1 MTRNATWVLLRGLM
15 RDRRH
20 WGGFPAQLGQALPG
34 AHIVPVD
41 LPGNGSLYARQ
52 SPDSVAAMAAS
63 VRDQLRQLGRPP
75 PYHVVAMS
83 LGAMV
88 TVAWAEAHPD
98 ELAGAVLV
106 NTSLRPFSR
115 FHERLRP
122 AAWPLLLRLAL
133 GQPGPAAVEAGIL
146 QLTTRSPAVATV
158 LPQWIAWRQSHP
170 VSRGNALRQL
180 RAAIRYR
187 APQMPPRV
195 PMLLLNGAADG
206 LVSPR
211 CSARLAQA
219 WGLPLRVHP
228 EAGHDLPLD
237 DGAWVA
243 AQVADWAEA
252 TIP

>member
-1 MTRNATWVLLRGLM
+1 MSGQPTWVLLRGLM

-20 WGGFPAQLGQALPG
+20 WGDFPGHLAQALPD
-34 AHIVPVD
+34 ADIVPVD

-52 SPDSVAAMAAS
+52 SPDTVAGMAAS
-63 VRDQLRQLGRPP
+63 VRAQLRQLGHLP
-75 PYHVVAMS
+75 PYRVVAMS

-88 TVAWAEAHPD
+88 TVAWADAHPD
-98 ELAGAVLV
+98 ELAGAVLI
-106 NTSLRPFSR
+106 NTSLRPYSR
-115 FHERLRP
+115 FYQRLRP
-122 AAWPLLLRLAL
+122 AALPLLMRLAL
-133 GQPGPAAVEAGIL
+133 GQPGPEAVEAGIL
-146 QLTTRSPAVATV
+146 RLTTRNPAAAAV
-158 LPQWIAWRQSHP
+158 LSQWIVWRQSHP

-187 APQMPPRV
+187 APASPPRV
-195 PMLLLNGAADG
+195 PILLLNGAADG

-211 CSARLAQA
+211 CSERLAQA
-219 WGLPLRVHP
+219 WQLPLRVHAT
-228 EAGHDLPLD
+228 AGHDLPLD